1 MVEPRNQKSIVKYH
15 NSDMKLSH
23 YLLFG
28 IALLLG
34 LGAVLAAV
42 FVRRPY
48 TYKGSL
54 IDPAA
59 PAADFT
65 LTDQH
70 GQTFR
75 LSDQRGDVVLLFF
88 GYTNCPDECPATMAN
103 FKQIKTALGDKA
115 NRVRFVMVTVDPQRD
130 TSRQLGEFMDK
141 FDPSFIG
148 LTGTLPQLQTVWK
161 DYWVS
166 ETTSSDSGGAASQ
179 DEHAHDSGAASYQVG
194 HSTYVYAIDVN
205 GNLRLTYALG
215 TDSQLMAQDV
225 SHLLDEKI
233 TPQ

>member
-1 MVEPRNQKSIVKYH
+1 MGEPQNQESTIKNHK
-15 NSDMKLSH
+15 SDMRLSN

-28 IALLLG
+28 VALLAG
-34 LGAVLAAV
+34 LGAVLAAM
-42 FVRRPY
+42 FLGRSY

-59 PAADFT
+59 PASGFS

-103 FKQIKTALGDKA
+103 FKQIKSGLGAKA
-115 NRVRFVMVTVDPQRD
+115 GRVRFVMVTVDPQRD
-130 TSRQLGEFMDK
+130 TPGQLGDFMAK
-141 FDPSFIG
+141 FDPTFIG
-148 LTGTLPQLQTVWK
+148 LTGSLPQLQAVWK
-161 DYWVS
+161 AYWVS
-166 ETTSSDSGGAASQ
+166 ETTSSESGQASDQ
-179 DEHAHDSGAASYQVG
+179 SGHAHDAAADNYEVG

-215 TDSQLMAQDV
+215 TNSQLMAEDV
-225 SHLLDEKI
+225 SHLLDEKVDR
-233 TPQ
+233 Q

>member
-1 MVEPRNQKSIVKYH
+1 
-15 NSDMKLSH
+15 MKLSH

-28 IALLLG
+28 VALLLG
-34 LGAVLAAV
+34 LAAVLAAV

-75 LSDQRGDVVLLFF
+75 LGDQRGDVVLLFF

-115 NRVRFVMVTVDPQRD
+115 SRVRFVMVTVDPQRD
-130 TSRQLGEFMDK
+130 ASQQLGEFMDK

-166 ETTSSDSGGAASQ
+166 ETTSSDSGQATAEPG
-179 DEHAHDSGAASYQVG
+179 HAHDAGTASYQVG

-205 GNLRLTYALG
+205 GDLRLTYALG

>member
-1 MVEPRNQKSIVKYH
+1 
-15 NSDMKLSH
+15 MKLSQ

-28 IALLLG
+28 AALLVG
-34 LGAVLAAV
+34 LGAVLAAM
-42 FVRRPY
+42 FMGRPY

-54 IDPAA
+54 IDPATPA
-59 PAADFT
+59 PDFS

-70 GQTFR
+70 DQTFR
-75 LSDQRGDVVLLFF
+75 LSDQRGDAVLLFF

-103 FKQIKTALGDKA
+103 FKQIKSDLADKA
-115 NRVRFVMVTVDPQRD
+115 SRVRFVMITVDPQRD
-130 TSRQLGEFMDK
+130 TSQQLGNFMAK
-141 FDPSFIG
+141 FDSSFIG
-148 LTGTLPQLQTVWK
+148 LTGPLPQLQAIWK

-166 ETTSSDSGGAASQ
+166 ETTSSDSGQVSGQS
-179 DEHAHDSGAASYQVG
+179 DHAHDAGTAFYQVG

-205 GNLRLTYALG
+205 GDLRLTYALG

-233 TPQ
+233 ASQ

>member
-1 MVEPRNQKSIVKYH
+1 MGEPSKSKIKNLKSH
-15 NSDMKLSH
+15 MKLSH

-28 IALLLG
+28 VALLVG

-54 IDPAA
+54 IDPAT
-59 PAADFT
+59 PAADFS

-75 LSDQRGDVVLLFF
+75 LSDQRGDVILLFF

-103 FKQIKTALGDKA
+103 FKQIKTALSDKA
-115 NRVRFVMVTVDPQRD
+115 SRVRFVMVTVDPQRD
-130 TSRQLGEFMDK
+130 TPGQLGEFMDK

-166 ETTSSDSGGAASQ
+166 ETTSSDSAQATGES
-179 DEHAHDSGAASYQVG
+179 DHAHDSGAASYQVG

-233 TPQ
+233 ARQ